1 MHRPITAP
9 LIITGLFGFAEF
21 LWCIALSAHPD
32 PFSPGSALLIV
43 AGIVAY
49 TAIAT
54 VGILLVRASWA
65 RWLALGTVVVTLAVG
80 SLGDPYDA
88 VSIAATVLSLIAV
101 GGLVGPWLRIWLRQ
115 RPGTGAGPIS
125 TALPLAALAGLP
137 LAGIAV
143 PDALSAPALAV
154 AFGGPV
160 LAWAYARALRWG
172 LWGLR
177 VVLPILAIIAGA
189 VAARWGT
196 VWFLAYAAGVAVIAW
211 TPEARDAQIPVQ
223 APLPPPRVAPRSEGE
238 G

>member
-9 LIITGLFGFAEF
+9 LIITGLFGFAEL
-21 LWCIALSAHPD
+21 LWCVALSAHPD
-32 PFSPGSALLIV
+32 PFSPGSALLV
-43 AGIVAY
+43 VTGIVAY

-65 RWLALGTVVVTLAVG
+65 RWLALGTTVVTLVVG

-88 VSIAATVLSLIAV
+88 VSIAATVGSLIAV

-115 RPGTGAGPIS
+115 RPGAGAGPI
-125 TALPLAALAGLP
+125 TVALPLAALAGLP
-137 LAGIAV
+137 LAGIST
-143 PDALSAPALAV
+143 PNALSAPALAV
-154 AFGGPV
+154 AFAGPI
-160 LAWAYARALRWG
+160 LGWAYARALRWG

-177 VVLPILAIIAGA
+177 VVLPTLAIVAAA
-189 VAARWGT
+189 VAGGWGT
-196 VWFLAYAAGVAVIAW
+196 AWLLAYAAGVAAIAW
-211 TPEARDAQIPVQ
+211 MPGARDAQIPVQ